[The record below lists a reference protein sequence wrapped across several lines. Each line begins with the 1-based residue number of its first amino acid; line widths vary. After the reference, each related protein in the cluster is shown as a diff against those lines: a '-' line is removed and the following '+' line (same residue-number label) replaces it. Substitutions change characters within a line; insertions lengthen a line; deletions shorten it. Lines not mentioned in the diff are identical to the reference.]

1 LEALIK
7 KIFAQM
13 PADLSVMVVDDNSPD
28 GTGKKADFL
37 AQYYSLSVIHRPRKE
52 GIGRAY
58 VEAFKKVLSLPE
70 RPEFILQMDADLSH
84 DPQEIPRFLEA
95 AEKYDLVLGSRYV
108 SGGKIENWGLVR
120 QFVSRLG
127 NFYARIILGLPY
139 RDLTSGYKCFHR
151 QVLESMDLDAL
162 SSVGYNFQIE
172 TTYKTHRAGFEI
184 GEIPIAFTERK
195 FGVSKFNF
203 GIMLESFLKV
213 LWLKLRD

>member
-1 LEALIK
+1 MAAIIVIPTYNEEKSLEALIK

-84 DPQEIPRFLEA
+84 DPEIIPDFVKNLENGVQYICGTRYRKGGGIPDEWGLHRKFLS
-95 AEKYDLVLGSRYV
+95 YFGNLFVRVLYFKSGLSDFTSRY
-108 SGGKIENWGLVR
+108 K
-120 QFVSRLG
+120 F
-127 NFYARIILGLPY
+127 
-139 RDLTSGYKCFHR
+139 
-151 QVLESMDLDAL
+151 
-162 SSVGYNFQIE
+162 
-172 TTYKTHRAGFEI
+172 
-184 GEIPIAFTERK
+184 FT
-195 FGVSKFNF
+195 
-203 GIMLESFLKV
+203 L
-213 LWLKLRD
+213 